1 MHAEY
6 LIRMANDIASFFS
19 AAPAR
24 SVYEA
29 AAGDVSLHGDTDGHY
44 RDLASNIER
53 AEATTDPATLAAAA
67 EVASHIRR
75 FWDPRMRS
83 QIIEIWRA
91 GGGGLSPV
99 AKAAVGVLAG

>member
-6 LIRMANDIASFFS
+6 LVRMANDIASFFDTNV
-19 AAPAR
+19 AGPVA
-24 SVYEA
+24 SV
-29 AAGDVSLHGDTDGHY
+29 AAGEASLAGDTDGHY
-44 RDLASNIER
+44 RDLAGQVEHAARRI
-53 AEATTDPATLAAAA
+53 DPKLLESAA

-91 GGGGLSPV
+91 GGGGLSPLAHV
-99 AKAAVGVLAG
+99 AIGILAG